1 MNYMDDATL
10 IFDRVNVLLSL
21 QPKTDGARRLEVGGF
36 RFTSVGDEPWSTV
49 DRPLSD
55 LAADSAAR
63 ADFVDDLIRQWL
75 ATVKLTDGSTTLDEA
90 RAMVIAGK
98 AEIEEL

>member
-1 MNYMDDATL
+1 MDDAAL
-10 IFDRVNVLLSL
+10 VFDRVGVLLSL
-21 QPKTDGARRLEVGGF
+21 QPETDGVRRLEVGGF
-36 RFTSVGDEPWSTV
+36 RFSSVGDEPWNTV

-75 ATVKLTDGSTTLDEA
+75 AAVKLTDGSATLDEA
-90 RAMVIAGK
+90 RAMVIAEK
-98 AEIEEL
+98 AV